1 MKHYIKY
8 AFIATCACALLCTPL
23 KTDVLA
29 AGTDAAASEAATAAS
44 TDTSAAVA
52 DADDATANATGTAD
66 DAATTATTDDGIAA
80 TSEQAISLSDCTISL
95 SKTTYTYSG
104 KEKKPSI
111 SVYYGD
117 KKLKKNKNY
126 TIRYDN
132 NIQIGTASVTITG
145 MGGYQGTITK
155 TYTIFPKTP
164 VAVSATVNARKIVA
178 TWSKSKTVDG
188 YILYRRVKGARSWQ
202 EVKAYPSAQKMKYT
216 DTDCTYGVT
225 YEYAVRSYKDT
236 ADGRLLSDYSKTSKC
251 AFKPQAPVIT
261 QLMPVSDSAF
271 SIKWDLVKDADGYI
285 IYKNVDGKWKKVK
298 TIAAYATNHYTVK
311 GLTYKNTYRFAVR
324 AYWLSD
330 DGTIQKGSLSEAY
343 KEKLY
348 YKAKYEGNYKL
359 YYDASGDL
367 ITNVEGII
375 EPQSAYTIQINRTT
389 DTVTVYAAD
398 TAKKGCL
405 IPVKAFLC
413 STGTATPAGTF
424 RTTDKYR
431 WHPLY
436 HNVYGQW
443 CTRITGSILFHS
455 VYYLTNQDANS
466 LDVTEFNKLGTPA
479 SAGCIRLNCEDTKW
493 IYDNCSRR
501 TQVTIYDDPNP
512 GPLGTPEALK
522 LDADHT
528 WDPTDPEMKYLCE
541 ENGCHQE

>member
-8 AFIATCACALLCTPL
+8 AFAVTCACALLCAPL
-23 KTDVLA
+23 KADALA
-29 AGTDAAASEAATAAS
+29 AVTAAAASEAVTTTSA
-44 TDTSAAVA
+44 DTSTVT
-52 DADDATANATGTAD
+52 DADDATGNANDT
-66 DAATTATTDDGIAA
+66 ATTAANDDKAA
-80 TSEQAISLSDCTISL
+80 ADSTQAISLSDCTISL

-117 KKLKKNKNY
+117 KKLKKNKHY

-145 MGGYQGTITK
+145 IGDYQGTITK
-155 TYTIFPKTP
+155 AYTIFPKTP
-164 VAVSATVNARKIVA
+164 AVVSATVNARKIVI

-188 YILYRRVKGARSWQ
+188 SILYRRVKGTKSWQ
-202 EVKAYPSAQKMKYT
+202 KLKTYPSDQKIKYT
-216 DTDCTYGVT
+216 DTGCTYGVT

-236 ADGRLLSDYSKTSKC
+236 SGGRLLSDYSKAAKC

-261 QLMPVSDSAF
+261 QLMPISDSAF
-271 SIKWDLVKDADGYI
+271 SIKWDLVPDADGYI

-298 TIAAYATNHYTVK
+298 TVAAYATNHYTVK
-311 GLTYKNTYRFAVR
+311 GLTYKNTYSFAVR

-330 DGTIQKGSLSEAY
+330 DGAIQKGSLSEACR
-343 KEKLY
+343 EKLY

-367 ITNVEGII
+367 ITNVEDII
-375 EPQSAYTIQINRTT
+375 GPQSAYTLQINRTT
-389 DTVTVYAAD
+389 DTVTVYAKD
-398 TAKKGCL
+398 TGKKDCL
-405 IPVKAFLC
+405 IPVKTFLC

-424 RTTDKYR
+424 RTSAKYR

-455 VYYLTNQDANS
+455 VYYLTNRDANS

-493 IYDNCSRR
+493 IYDNCLRR
-501 TQVTIYDDPNP
+501 TQVTIYDDPDP

-528 WDPTDPEMKYLCE
+528 WDPTDPEMKYLCKE
-541 ENGCHQE
+541 KGCHQE